1 MAKKKCSFTKF
12 LVVGLVAAAVAALV
26 AAWKASN
33 PIDDPWKLPAP
44 KATTHEPVAEAKP
57 ASAEQIRDLASEK

>member
-1 MAKKKCSFTKF
+1 MAKKKCGFTKI
-12 LVVGLVAAAVAALV
+12 LTIGLIAAAIAALV

-44 KATTHEPVAEAKP
+44 KPETHDPINNAKP
-57 ASAEQIRDLASEK
+57 ATVEEVRDLASE